1 METSILIMII
11 VAIVLIFLI
20 FKFIKK
26 MIFAVISAILVVSL
40 LFGGVIGIAVYDIK
54 TLSEKTDFDVSL
66 AYFNENDYIFGLT
79 LPIKDS
85 NISQDE
91 LKKLS
96 ESDFNKLDYKNLDK
110 NGNNFVIKL
119 DRQVLE
125 NLINLNSFTPS
136 FFESLELPKGSD
148 LSITKKQT
156 LDLFESQTIE
166 DSLITLLL
174 EENNV
179 DPSSTEIIKAPLV
192 KELKE
197 GMSDA
202 GVTTRQIL
210 FFELVMN
217 SIDKN
222 KLNYLELLSSYK
234 NKKIEIYPNRL
245 TFSLVKMLPSSFVQ
259 KQIESVTVSNEVIVE

>member
-1 METSILIMII
+1 MEISIFMMI
-11 VAIVLIFLI
+11 AIAIIAIFLI

-26 MIFAVISAILVVSL
+26 MIFAVISAIMVVVL
-40 LFGGVIGIAVYDIK
+40 LFGGVIGIAVYDVK
-54 TLSEKTDFDVSL
+54 TLSEKTDFDVNMV
-66 AYFNENDYIFGLT
+66 YFNQNNYIFGLT
-79 LPIKDS
+79 LPVKDS

-91 LKKLS
+91 LEQLS

-110 NGNNFVIKL
+110 NSDNFVIKL
-119 DRQVLE
+119 DRQILE
-125 NLINLNSFTPS
+125 DVITLNRFTPS
-136 FFESLELPKGSD
+136 FFESLELSEGSD

-156 LDLFESQTIE
+156 LDLFEAQNVA

-174 EENNV
+174 MENNV
-179 DPSSTEIIKAPLV
+179 DPSLIEIIKAPLV

-197 GMSDA
+197 GMSEA
-202 GVTTRQIL
+202 GVTTRQTL

-222 KLNYLELLSSYK
+222 ELDYLELLSSYK
-234 NKKIEIYPNRL
+234 DEKIDIYPNRL

-259 KQIESVTVSNEVIVE
+259 KQIESVTGSDEVIIK